1 MISVMTSM
9 TTLVSRSL
17 DSARL
22 RSGKK
27 DLPRRAARLRFRF
40 ASLNGLRPIFSQKH
54 NFVSKLPNCVLRE
67 NARLIANVNIIP
79 QLESI
84 SNKNTLYSMQIS
96 IF

>member
-1 MISVMTSM
+1 MISVLTFYDDAG
-9 TTLVSRSL
+9 LEF
-17 DSARL
+17 ARL